1 MSKSSPISLF
11 FLYITLLSL
20 FYLVLTNKVCTFRVF
35 QNYELQMRDLQADR
49 SYLADGFG
57 EFLFNNDE
65 YIWSPLETYY
75 KKRLL

>member
-1 MSKSSPISLF
+1 MFCFTLF
-11 FLYITLLSL
+11 LQIGVY
-20 FYLVLTNKVCTFRVF
+20 TFRVF

>member
-1 MSKSSPISLF
+1 MLALP
-11 FLYITLLSL
+11 T
-20 FYLVLTNKVCTFRVF
+20 VLTNRVYTFRVF

-75 KKRLL
+75 KKRLLYVPFPFTSVPSILF